1 VDNPLVYVG
10 GDLVPQSEAR
20 IPVLDHG
27 FLYGDAVFEGIS
39 IDGGRIF
46 KLDEHIQRLFRSAAF
61 MQIVPPFDFSEVR
74 ELVVR
79 VVSVNQ
85 LRDGYVRPIV
95 TRGTGPM
102 GLGATR
108 DIAAGNLIII
118 PQVRARLTDE
128 KRLVKGLRAKV
139 VGTRR
144 TPPECVDPR
153 VKSTSYANQILAKLE
168 QWDAGAD
175 AAIMLGTDGLVAEC
189 AGENIFVVT
198 NGVLRTPPRQYVL
211 DGITRN
217 TILELYGQLGGVAR
231 EEAISTYDLY
241 NADEVFMTATLLEV
255 AAVTRIDGRTIGSG
269 TAGPVTQQLLRRLRT
284 VMIEE
289 GYPVSYASDVS
300 DVVAVSTR

>member
-10 GDLVPQSEAR
+10 GELVPQSDAR
-20 IPVLDHG
+20 ITVLDHG

-46 KLDEHIQRLFRSAAF
+46 KLDEHIHRLFRSAAYLR
-61 MQIVPPFDFSEVR
+61 IVPPVDIDGIR
-74 ELVVR
+74 ELVIR
-79 VVSVNQ
+79 VVSANQ
-85 LRDGYVRPIV
+85 LRDGYVRPIL

-108 DIAAGNLIII
+108 NIVTGNLVII
-118 PQVRARLTDE
+118 PQVRARLTDDE
-128 KRLVKGLRAKV
+128 RLVKGLHAKV

-153 VKSTSYANQILAKLE
+153 VKSTSYVNQILAKLE

-198 NGVLRTPPRQYVL
+198 SGVLRTPPHQYVL

-217 TILELYGQLGGVAR
+217 TILELYARLGGVAR
-231 EEAISTYDLY
+231 EEPLSVYDLY
-241 NADEVFMTATLLEV
+241 TADEVFMTATLLEV
-255 AAVTRIDGRTIGSG
+255 AAITSVDGRRIGSG
-269 TAGPVTQQLLRRLRT
+269 TGGPVTRQLLRELRT
-284 VMIEE
+284 AMHEE
-289 GYPVSYASDVS
+289 GYPVPYPSDTSDVLATS
-300 DVVAVSTR
+300 VR